1 MRRAEAVPGRAVLLA
16 VAHAVLVAVVIGLAH
31 SILRV
36 RPAAGLASVR
46 TTVTVLSTIAVGSAI
61 TAVPVATIAVTVTL
75 VVTRAVTGHIGFTV
89 RGFIPT
95 PVRNAISAAAG
106 AIALPV
112 AETLVVKLAMLLPLL
127 VGVAA
132 AIAVTALPAPVA
144 VLREAHAA
152 HRQ

>member
-46 TTVTVLSTIAVGSAI
+46 TTVTVLSTIAVGSAAVGSAI

-95 PVRNAISAAAG
+95 PVRNAIAAAAG
-106 AIALPV
+106 AIALAV
-112 AETLVVKLAMLLPLL
+112 AETLV
-127 VGVAA
+127 
-132 AIAVTALPAPVA
+132 
-144 VLREAHAA
+144 
-152 HRQ
+152 